1 MSFENT
7 HLWAADV
14 VKEQIVIDVL
24 RELIVSNI
32 DYYYLGAI
40 FPDTFSYSRE
50 KKIRDI
56 SSTLHGNTGT
66 LSNQLVFDV
75 LERIKHTG
83 DKKNLAFICGFLT
96 HCAMDIVF
104 HPIIGYFCGYKP
116 QNNDKEAARS
126 SYLHW
131 HYETEIDKRFNNDF
145 YLDRIVKPTAAQD
158 LLVASILNTSE
169 QVISDCLKRQIT
181 FFKRFRSLYIY
192 TIYRM
197 LSKTGL
203 VEKKYLGGFY
213 ANLKVDSMRIPDNI
227 RYRDIISG
235 EDKET
240 TMDNLMDQ
248 GIKMGIKMVESA
260 FDYRSGKIS
269 LKLCKNTISGSNLD
283 TGRIDKTM
291 ADVKFSVDL

>member
-1 MSFENT
+1 
-7 HLWAADV
+7 
-14 VKEQIVIDVL
+14 
-24 RELIVSNI
+24 
-32 DYYYLGAI
+32 
-40 FPDTFSYSRE
+40 
-50 KKIRDI
+50 
-56 SSTLHGNTGT
+56 
-66 LSNQLVFDV
+66 
-75 LERIKHTG
+75 
-83 DKKNLAFICGFLT
+83 
-96 HCAMDIVF
+96 
-104 HPIIGYFCGYKP
+104 
-116 QNNDKEAARS
+116 
-126 SYLHW
+126 
-131 HYETEIDKRFNNDF
+131 
-145 YLDRIVKPTAAQD
+145 
-158 LLVASILNTSE
+158 
-169 QVISDCLKRQIT
+169 
-181 FFKRFRSLYIY
+181 
-192 TIYRM
+192 M

>member
-24 RELIVSNI
+24 RDLITSNI
-32 DYYYLGAI
+32 DHYYLGAV
-40 FPDTFSYSRE
+40 FPDTFSYSRD

-56 SSTLHGNTGT
+56 SSTLHGNGGALTNG
-66 LSNQLVFDV
+66 LVFDV
-75 LERIKHTG
+75 LDRIKNTL

-126 SYLHW
+126 LYLHW
-131 HYETEIDKRFNNDF
+131 HYETQIDKRFNNDF
-145 YLDRIVKPTAAQD
+145 YLDRIIKPTFAQD
-158 LLVASILNTSE
+158 LLVASILNISE
-169 QVISDCLKRQIT
+169 QVISDCLKRQVS
-181 FFKRFRSLYIY
+181 FFKRFRSPYIY
-192 TIYRM
+192 MIYRV
-197 LSKTGL
+197 LSKIGF
-203 VEKKYLGGFY
+203 VDKKYLGGFY
-213 ANLKVDSMRIPDNI
+213 ANLKVDSRRIPDNI

-235 EDKET
+235 ENKET

-248 GIKMGIKMVESA
+248 GIKMGKKMVESA
-260 FDYRSGKIS
+260 FDYHCGKIS
-269 LKLCKNTISGSNLD
+269 LQLCKNTISGSNLE